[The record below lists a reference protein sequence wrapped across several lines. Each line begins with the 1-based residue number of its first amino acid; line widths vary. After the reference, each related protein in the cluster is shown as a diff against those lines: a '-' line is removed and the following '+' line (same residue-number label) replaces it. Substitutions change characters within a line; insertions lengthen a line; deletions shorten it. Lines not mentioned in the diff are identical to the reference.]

1 MYLYHLTETPRQTKY
16 KDLEFKITRVWELKT
31 ETAPNPS
38 LLRPTP
44 LYFFISPLG
53 PRNEVVSNNISNNNN
68 NNNNNN
74 NDSNMILASRF
85 TLRGLMT
92 HISIYCGFCFGLQD
106 LPSDARAFSLT
117 SFEAKSFLVRLTK
130 ASNFLQGIF

>member
-1 MYLYHLTETPRQTKY
+1 ML
-16 KDLEFKITRVWELKT
+16 ELKT

-53 PRNEVVSNNISNNNN
+53 PRNEVVSNNSNNNN

-74 NDSNMILASRF
+74 KNNMILAARF
-85 TLRGLMT
+85 TLRGG
-92 HISIYCGFCFGLQD
+92 SQWGGGFYGYRLKFWLFYGYRLI
-106 LPSDARAFSLT
+106 FS
-117 SFEAKSFLVRLTK
+117 SY
-130 ASNFLQGIF
+130 G